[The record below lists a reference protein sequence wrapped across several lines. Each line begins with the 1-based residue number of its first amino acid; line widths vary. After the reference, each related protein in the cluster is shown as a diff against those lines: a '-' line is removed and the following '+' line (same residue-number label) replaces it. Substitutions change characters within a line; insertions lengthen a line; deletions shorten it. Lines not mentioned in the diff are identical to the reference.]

1 MGLIGGLMKITKAQK
16 KMLDTVKKEGE
27 LPILAEWKQD
37 LRTARALIKKR
48 LLEVVTEDR
57 RMISVAIPE
66 SNEK

>member
-1 MGLIGGLMKITKAQK
+1 MKITKAQK